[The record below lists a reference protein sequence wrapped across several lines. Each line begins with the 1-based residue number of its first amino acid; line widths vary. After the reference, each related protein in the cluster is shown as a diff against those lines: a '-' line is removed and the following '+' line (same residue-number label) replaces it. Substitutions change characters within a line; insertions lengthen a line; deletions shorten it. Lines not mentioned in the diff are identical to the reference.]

1 MHVLMCNISLCMYL
15 VIHIVLAQ
23 SKVPL
28 RNADVLMAVEWS
40 MLQTSNGAEEAA
52 ALLSAP
58 PSEIEAESSSKGS
71 AEPNSGPTPDQQ
83 SESLKIT
90 GC

>member
-1 MHVLMCNISLCMYL
+1 MYL

-58 PSEIEAESSSKGS
+58 PSEVEAESSSKGS